1 MKKTKDPILHLP
13 VKTEYF
19 LAIKSGEKEFEFRLY
34 NEYWKKRLEGK
45 KYSKIKVTKGYPKNT
60 DHDRI
65 VERPYQAPHL
75 NAESG
80 QYPPLVPPVLTAAT
94 YAAKRHT
101 LGNLLLS

>member
-1 MKKTKDPILHLP
+1 MKKTKEPILHLP

-45 KYSKIKVTKGYPKNT
+45 KYSKIKVTKGYPKST

-65 VERPYQAPHL
+65 VERPYRGFDVREITHKHFG
-75 NAESG
+75 SD
-80 QYPPLVPPVLTAAT
+80 PVMVFAI
-94 YAAKRHT
+94 RV
-101 LGNLLLS
+101 N